1 VEVLN
6 LKGVTLVRFVT
17 TTHGWAE
24 RARNHICVPD
34 KWPLMLVELLVAEG
48 GEVLLS
54 TAVGIPKGSAHPLEE
69 QGLYYYDFAE
79 LPETI
84 VTAVTAHFR
93 NVYKELLR
101 RVDTL
106 LPGAPK
112 PRLTLVKH

>member
-1 VEVLN
+1 MEVLN

-24 RARNHICVPD
+24 RARNHICVPE
-34 KWPLMLVELLVAEG
+34 KWQFMLVELLVADG
-48 GEVLLS
+48 GDILMS
-54 TAVGIPKGSAHPLEE
+54 TAIGIPKSSVHPLNG
-69 QGLYYYDFAE
+69 QGLYYYEFAE
-79 LPETI
+79 LPE
-84 VTAVTAHFR
+84 AVVAAITGHFR

-112 PRLTLVKH
+112 PRLMLVKA